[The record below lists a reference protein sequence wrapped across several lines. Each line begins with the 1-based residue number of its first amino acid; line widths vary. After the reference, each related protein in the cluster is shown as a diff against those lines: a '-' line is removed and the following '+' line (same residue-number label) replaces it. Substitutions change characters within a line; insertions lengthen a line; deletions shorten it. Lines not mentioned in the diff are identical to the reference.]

1 MYFIYKGSK
10 VQTTLEWLLWKT
22 KVLSILSFDN
32 LSYKLYLS
40 RKFFHKKV
48 VLRLTQVRKE
58 IAVGK
63 DGLFS
68 VPPSGKLSPGLAS
81 KHRSLLEHL
90 FPVSLLMKGVGRLI
104 KGSTRE
110 LERIRLW
117 KGWVTCH
124 KHLGLWF
131 SHRTQPGRVKGRR
144 ACSEQGATS
153 HRSPTWS
160 RPQRQSP
167 SPVLSLACPWDSPTL
182 DQQKSDWTKRKPQP
196 GRGGGD
202 EEDDGD
208 GDSLI

>member
-10 VQTTLEWLLWKT
+10 VQTTLERLLWKT
-22 KVLSILSFDN
+22 KVLSFLSFDN

-58 IAVGK
+58 IAVGRVK
-63 DGLFS
+63 MACFLS
-68 VPPSGKLSPGLAS
+68 LPSGKLSPGLAS
-81 KHRSLLEHL
+81 KHWSLSEHL
-90 FPVSLLMKGVGRLI
+90 FPISLLMKGVGRLI

-110 LERIRLW
+110 RQRIRLW

-131 SHRTQPGRVKGRR
+131 SHGTQPGLWREDVAGW
-144 ACSEQGATS
+144 AGI
-153 HRSPTWS
+153 
-160 RPQRQSP
+160 PQLTHLIQASVASP

-208 GDSLI
+208 GDGLV